1 MLKVLVVLLIMLS
14 LPLGNS
20 SDIGDFDSRIEDSN
34 GELGRVRAAGT
45 FNDAALENTT
55 VYLQDD
61 STVYEFFTRKK
72 GKKYK
77 VKNGQCT
84 LGQLRSFS
92 SYLQEDFD
100 AVTAEIESL
109 VVEKKC
115 LTIERNKVITPAY
128 AQFINGEITEENF
141 YKIRSAYEVKKA
153 KIENL
158 LSTYSSSSLK
168 LKDVI
173 FHVDSL
179 ISKTKK

>member
-1 MLKVLVVLLIMLS
+1 MLF

-20 SDIGDFDSRIEDSN
+20 CDFGGIDSRIEDSD
-34 GELGRVRAAGT
+34 GELGRVRAAGK

-61 STVYEFFTRKK
+61 STVYEFFAHKK

-77 VKNGQCT
+77 VKNGRCI

-92 SYLQEDFD
+92 SYLQEDID
-100 AVTAEIESL
+100 AVTVEIESL
-109 VVEKKC
+109 VGKKKC
-115 LTIERNKVITPAY
+115 LTIERNKGMAAAY
-128 AQFINGEITEENF
+128 AQFINGEITEKDFDE
-141 YKIRSAYEVKKA
+141 IRSVYEVKKA
-153 KIENL
+153 EIEDL

-179 ISKTKK
+179 ISKTNKCLS